1 MSDISDEELL
11 RFISENKDRLVQYMK
26 TQGIEAVDAT
36 RKSVKAGAEK
46 VSEVAEDVKADV
58 NSEFDVVRNNTKE
71 FVNAFTREDVQK
83 HLVRSGME
91 FMMAVST
98 IIDAIPKPGFV
109 SKACDK
115 ASDIRSNINKEYC
128 ANNQDCPRRAE
139 KPKKIEID

>member
-11 RFISENKDRLVQYMK
+11 RFISENKDRLVQYMR

-36 RKSVKAGAEK
+36 RKGVKAGVEKINEAAE
-46 VSEVAEDVKADV
+46 EVKADV
-58 NSEFDVVRNNTKE
+58 DSEFDVIRNNTRE

-109 SKACDK
+109 SRAYDK
-115 ASDIRSNINKEYC
+115 ASDIKSNINREYC
-128 ANNQDCPRRAE
+128 AHNDDCPRKAD
-139 KPKKIEID
+139 KPKRIEID